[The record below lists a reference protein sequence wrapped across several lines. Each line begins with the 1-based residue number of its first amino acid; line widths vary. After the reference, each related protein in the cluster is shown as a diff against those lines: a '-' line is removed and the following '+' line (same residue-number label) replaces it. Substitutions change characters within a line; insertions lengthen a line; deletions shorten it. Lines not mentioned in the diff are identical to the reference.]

1 MTSVPNHH
9 VAVWLDHREARVFRI
24 AKDAFEESTLRDAHH
39 HVRRDTSRQAV
50 DGKHPDDPKP
60 FFHDVARTLDEADEV
75 LVVGPST
82 AKLQFIKYAH
92 AHDPKLVQ
100 RIVGV
105 ETVDH
110 PTDPQ
115 LAAFARHYFH
125 GADRMRG
132 LTP

>member
-9 VAVWLDHREARVFRI
+9 VAVWLDHEEARVFRI
-24 AKDAFEESTLRDAHH
+24 AKDTFEESTLRDPHH

-50 DGKHPDDPKP
+50 DGKHPDDPKA

-115 LAAFARHYFH
+115 LAALARRYFH